1 MIQRIELVNKNVNM
15 CCNYILYVKIE
26 GSTSIFKN
34 TISEIKSTQLT
45 AYQIIKKEVKKIEN
59 IGIKLS
65 KIIEK
70 N

>member
-1 MIQRIELVNKNVNM
+1 MIQMIELVNKNINM

-45 AYQIIKKEVKKIEN
+45 AYQIIKKKVKKIEN